1 MFQSDRVL
9 ALDVG
14 ASKVVV
20 AEFSVPRGRPIELL
34 NYGIG
39 RLDITPEGDSDVSA
53 YIVSTIRDIMR
64 EKSIKPAPLLMSLS
78 GQAVFPRFVKLP
90 PVTRDKIFQIVQYE
104 AEQNVPF
111 PIEEVVWDYQ
121 LITGDD
127 GELSVML
134 VAVKIENVQKMT
146 ECVLAAGIEPE
157 VVDVAP
163 MALYNAVRYNYPEAQ
178 GCVMILDIGA
188 RSSNLVF
195 IEGSRIFSR
204 SIPVAG
210 NAITQ
215 ELAKEFS
222 VSFTD
227 AELLKLQHAFVSFGG
242 VTAGP
247 ENETADRVSK
257 IVRNVVTRL
266 HAEVNRS
273 INFYRSQQGGG
284 TPSLVLLAGGTSII
298 PHMDTFF
305 REKLK
310 VEVEHLNPFVNVAV
324 GGNLN
329 AEKVAGDM
337 HLLGEVVGLGLRRSL
352 SCPVEINLMPPALV
366 AKKVFRKR
374 QPFFGVI
381 AIGVAMI
388 MLCWW
393 VYLGHMQKI
402 RNAQFGVVENK
413 SKELRA
419 TMGNLQRVLSDEK
432 KAREKAGEIMDI
444 VRLRTVWI
452 EMIEDLYSRMPEGMW
467 LSSLTPVTQS
477 VAGTNQIAFIEIE
490 GNGFVDKLVDKPEK
504 SAIEEFRDN
513 LRSSPYFTKNTEIKR
528 QLLKESYMRKFNISI
543 ALKQPIPVKQKL

>member
-1 MFQSDRVL
+1 MFESDRVL

-20 AEFSVPRGRPIELL
+20 AEFAVPRGRPIELL

-39 RLDITPEGDSDVSA
+39 RLDITPEGESDVSA

-64 EKSIKPAPLLMSLS
+64 EKSIKVAPLLMSLS

-134 VAVKIENVQKMT
+134 VAVKIENVQKLT
-146 ECVLAAGIEPE
+146 ECVLAAGVEPE

-163 MALYNAVRYNYPEAQ
+163 MALYNTVRYNYPDIE
-178 GCVMILDIGA
+178 GCVMILDVGA

-215 ELAKEFS
+215 ELAKEFN
-222 VSFTD
+222 VAFAD

-352 SCPVEINLMPPALV
+352 TCPVEINLMPPALV

-374 QPFFGVI
+374 QPYFGMI
-381 AIGVAMI
+381 AVGVALI

-402 RNAQFGVVENK
+402 RKAQFGVVEQK
-413 SKELRA
+413 TKALEA

-432 KAREKAGEIMDI
+432 KARDKADRLLDI
-444 VRLRTVWI
+444 VRLKTVWI
-452 EMIEDLYSRMPEGMW
+452 EIIEDVYSRMPEGMW
-467 LSSLTPVTQS
+467 LSSFTPVTQA
-477 VAGTNQIAFIEIE
+477 VAGTNQITYIEIE

-504 SAIEEFRDN
+504 SAIEEFRDK

-528 QLLKESYMRKFNISI
+528 QLLKESYMRQFSISV
-543 ALKQPIPVKQKL
+543 ALKQPIPVK

>member
-1 MFQSDRVL
+1 MFESDRVL

-20 AEFSVPRGRPIELL
+20 AEFAVPRGRPIELL

-39 RLDITPEGDSDVSA
+39 RLDITPEGESDVSA

-64 EKSIKPAPLLMSLS
+64 EKSIKVAPLLMSLS

-134 VAVKIENVQKMT
+134 VAVKIENVQKLT
-146 ECVLAAGIEPE
+146 ECVLAAGVEPE

-163 MALYNAVRYNYPEAQ
+163 MALYNTVRYNYPDIE
-178 GCVMILDIGA
+178 GCVMILDVGA

-215 ELAKEFS
+215 ELAKEFN
-222 VSFTD
+222 VAFAD

-324 GGNLN
+324 GGTLN

-352 SCPVEINLMPPALV
+352 TCPVEINLMPPALV

-374 QPFFGVI
+374 QPYFGMI
-381 AIGVAMI
+381 AVGVALI

-402 RNAQFGVVENK
+402 RKAQFGVVEQK
-413 SKELRA
+413 TKALEA

-432 KAREKAGEIMDI
+432 KARDKADRLLDI
-444 VRLRTVWI
+444 VRLKTVWI
-452 EMIEDLYSRMPEGMW
+452 EIIEDVYSRMPEGMW
-467 LSSLTPVTQS
+467 LSSFTPVTQA
-477 VAGTNQIAFIEIE
+477 VAGTNQITYIEIE

-504 SAIEEFRDN
+504 SAIEEFRDK

-528 QLLKESYMRKFNISI
+528 QLLKESYMRQFSISV
-543 ALKQPIPVKQKL
+543 ALKQPIPVK